1 MIIAAWLAARTLW
14 QWVPLALGC
23 GAVMAL
29 GQAPFDQPLAMLV
42 ALLVSVVFYQGAA
55 RAATV
60 ARAGLVGFLIG
71 FGYFVTSLTWLTEP
85 FQIDPARDGWMA
97 PFALAGMAILL
108 AAFWGLAF
116 WLARRLRGG
125 VIGLAVLWPL
135 AELARGYLF
144 TGFPWGMLPQGLL
157 DTPAAQGLAWVGP
170 YGMMLVL
177 CAGAAVLA
185 RLLDRPLLVLFP
197 AGLALAAVLWPM
209 SLPAPEMTQHMVR
222 LVQPNAP
229 QQDKFDPEKLPVFM
243 DRLLNATA
251 AEPQPDLVVWP
262 ETAVPYLL
270 EYAQPVL
277 DQVAI
282 AARGAPVVLGIQ
294 RRDADWY
301 YNSLVVVNADAQV
314 TDIYDKYHLVPF
326 GEYMPL
332 RDLASRFGLKG
343 LAEAVGGYGRGEG
356 PHMVD
361 LGDLGQALPLIC
373 YEAVFAQDV
382 SAAPVRPAF
391 LIQITN
397 DAWFGK
403 RAGPQQHLAQARMRA
418 IEQGL
423 AMARAANTGI
433 SAMIGPRGQILDS
446 LPLDVAGHVDARL
459 PAPLPLTLY
468 ARTGDL
474 PVLVLLL
481 LGCGVLLARRISI
494 DALRRRP

>member
-1 MIIAAWLAARTLW
+1 MMIAAWFAARSMW
-14 QWVPLALGC
+14 QVIVLALGC
-23 GAVMAL
+23 GVVMSM
-29 GQAPFDQPLAMLV
+29 GQAPVNQPLPMLLM
-42 ALLVSVVFYQGAA
+42 LLVSFVFYLGAA
-55 RAATV
+55 RAG
-60 ARAGLVGFLIG
+60 RAGLVGFLIG
-71 FGYFVTSLTWLTEP
+71 FGYFMPSLSWLVEP

-97 PFALAGMAILL
+97 PFALVGMSTLL
-108 AAFWGLAF
+108 AAFWGLGF
-116 WLARRLRGG
+116 SLAQRLRAG

-157 DTPAAQGLAWVGP
+157 DTPVGQGLAWVGP
-170 YGMMLVL
+170 YGMMLLL

-185 RLLDRPLLVLFP
+185 RLLDRPLLVLPP
-197 AGLALAAVLWPM
+197 AVLALASVLWPM
-209 SLPAPEMTQHMVR
+209 ALPVPDMTPHVVR

-229 QQDKFDPEKLPVFM
+229 QQEKFDPEKLPVFM
-243 DRLLNATA
+243 NRLLNATA
-251 AEPQPDLVVWP
+251 ADPQPDLVIWP

-270 EYAQPVL
+270 EYARPVL
-277 DQVAI
+277 DEVAI

-301 YNSLVVVNADAQV
+301 YNSLVVVNGDAQV

-332 RDLASRFGLKG
+332 TDLASRVGLKG
-343 LAEAVGGYGRGEG
+343 LAEAAGGYGRGPG

-361 LGDLGQALPLIC
+361 LGALGQALPLIC

-382 SAAPVRPAF
+382 GAAPERPAF

-403 RAGPQQHLAQARMRA
+403 RAGPQPTRAQARPRPSDP
-418 IEQGL
+418 GPP
-423 AMARAANTGI
+423 MARAANTGI
-433 SAMIGPRGQILDS
+433 SAMIGPRGQVLDS

-481 LGCGVLLARRISI
+481 LGVGLLLARRISI

>member
-14 QWVPLALGC
+14 QWILLALGC

-29 GQAPFDQPLAMLV
+29 GQAPADTPVAMLV
-42 ALLVSVVFYQGAA
+42 ALLVSFVFYRGAA
-55 RAATV
+55 RAW
-60 ARAGLVGFLIG
+60 RAGLVGFLIG
-71 FGYFVTSLTWLTEP
+71 FGYFIISLSWLTEP
-85 FQIDPARDGWMA
+85 FQIDVARYGWMA
-97 PFALAGMAILL
+97 PFALAGMSGLL

-116 WLARRLRGG
+116 AVAGRMRAG
-125 VIGLAVLWPL
+125 VLGLAVLWPL

-157 DTPAAQGLAWVGP
+157 DTPAAQALAWVGP
-170 YGMMLVL
+170 YGLMLVL
-177 CAGAAVLA
+177 CAGAAVMVQLM
-185 RLLDRPLLVLFP
+185 DRPLLVLPP
-197 AGLALAAVLWPM
+197 AVAALASVLWPM
-209 SLPAPEMTQHMVR
+209 ALSEPQMTPHLVR

-229 QQDKFDPEKLPVFM
+229 QQEKFDPAQVPVFLN
-243 DRLLNATA
+243 RLLSATG

-270 EYAQPVL
+270 EYAQPVF
-277 DQVAI
+277 DQIAV

-294 RRDADWY
+294 RRDEDWY

-314 TDIYDKYHLVPF
+314 TDIYDKHHLVPF

-332 RDLASRFGLKG
+332 TELASKVGLRG
-343 LAEAVGGYGRGEG
+343 LAEAAGGYGSG
-356 PHMVD
+356 PGPRMID
-361 LGDLGQALPLIC
+361 LGALGQALPLIC
-373 YEAVFAQDV
+373 YEAVFAHDV
-382 SAAPVRPAF
+382 GAAPVRPAF

-397 DAWFGK
+397 DAWFGQ

-423 AMARAANTGI
+423 PMARAANTGI

-446 LPLDVAGHVDARL
+446 LPLGVSGHVDSSL
-459 PAPLPLTLY
+459 PAALSPTIY

-481 LGCGVLLARRISI
+481 LGWGVLLARRISI
-494 DALRRRP
+494 DGLRRRT